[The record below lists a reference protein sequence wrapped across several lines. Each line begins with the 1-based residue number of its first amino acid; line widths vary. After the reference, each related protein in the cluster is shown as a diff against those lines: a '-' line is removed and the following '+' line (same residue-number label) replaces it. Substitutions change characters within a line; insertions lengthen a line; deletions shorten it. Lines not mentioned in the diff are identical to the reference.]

1 MAGFGTAPIGTSPFG
16 IGTPISADPPPSTSA
31 EQGSFINF
39 RTRDYELDDEGEF
52 KRMPITRQRV
62 LMLLSTELGSATAV
76 PGVGLRLPRKIDK
89 RFPQV
94 AQQSVRDAL
103 APIGADIRIDAV
115 TPRTFPGGRA
125 DILVAYTDLTTGN
138 SDTVTI

>member
-16 IGTPISADPPPSTSA
+16 IGTPVSADPPPSTSA
-31 EQGSFINF
+31 EQGSFLDY
-39 RTRDYELDDEGEF
+39 RTRDYELDEEGEF

-62 LMLLSTELGSATAV
+62 LMLLSTELDSATAL
-76 PGVGLRLPRKIDK
+76 PGVGVSLPKRIDK
-89 RFPQV
+89 RFPQI
-94 AQQSVRDAL
+94 AEQNIRLAL
-103 APIGADIRIDAV
+103 APIGDDIRIDAV
-115 TPRTFPGGRA
+115 TPRTQGGRA